1 MLCPINK
8 FYSDTM
14 RNHFVST
21 AVWCAL
27 LASLPSR
34 ATEPASITVGTFR
47 QEVRREFTAADG
59 LPADAATSVA
69 VLDAKTVLAGTT
81 NGLARFADGRWIAV
95 NGSAGTSVE
104 AVAASK
110 DKVLLV
116 LDGRLLSLQGDKLN
130 LITSLPPGVK
140 ANAISIG
147 DTIYLATDA
156 GLFETTGS
164 TLKPV
169 AALIDALGENRAVF
183 QVAIG
188 PRLVV
193 GAEAGLF
200 QKQANGQWTR
210 LFPADKTGRSWA
222 PINVRG
228 VAYDTRGRLWFASPQ
243 GVGRLDKEWT
253 LFTGAEGLPYNDFTT
268 MAAGEDGVVW
278 FGTRRG
284 AIRYDGQGWEYR
296 EGRRWVPDN
305 MVASIA
311 VTLEGDAWFATP
323 AGLSL
328 IERKPMTLAE
338 KATIYENQIDA
349 FHRRTPWEY
358 VLEVTV
364 AKPGTTNLFTQG
376 DSDNDGLWTSMYGAG
391 ECFAYGA
398 TKNPLA
404 KKRAQ
409 KSFEALRWLGQVTQG
424 GEHSPP
430 PGYVART
437 ILPTSGRNPNLGR
450 IESDKREHERDPMWK
465 VYEPRWPKSQD
476 GQWYWKSDT
485 SSDELDGHFF
495 FYPLYYDL
503 VCETETEKARVR
515 EHLRALMDHIVS
527 HDFNLIDHDGTPTRW
542 GVYNPDVLNHDPRW
556 SSERGIRSLSL
567 LSYLAATEHVTGDP
581 HYRQLINML
590 CEKYALDTNLKVPKP
605 QQGVGTGN
613 QSDDEMAFMSF
624 YNLMKY
630 GNDPKLIAAAGYP
643 FFSYWTLEFPELNP
657 FFNFVYAASAV
668 GRKIPGPRG
677 VRELPTLPG
686 WLEDSVD
693 TLKRFPLDRFDWRHS
708 NGHRLDIVALRAETN
723 LGFSRRNQRS
733 GYRVNG
739 KVIPVDE
746 RFFNHWNHN
755 PFSLD
760 SGGNGNE
767 LADGAVFLLPYYMGL
782 YHGFIKDEAIDK
794 LNRLP

>member
-1 MLCPINK
+1 MLRPLNK
-8 FYSDTM
+8 FCGDAM
-14 RNHFVST
+14 QNQFGST
-21 AVWCAL
+21 VLCTL
-27 LASLPSR
+27 LAILPFR
-34 ATEPASITVGTFR
+34 GTEAASIAVGTFK
-47 QEVRREFTAADG
+47 QEVRREFTVADG
-59 LPADAATSVA
+59 LPANAATSVA
-69 VLDAKTVLAGTT
+69 VLDGKTVLAGTT
-81 NGLARFADGRWIAV
+81 NGLAQFANGRWKPIK
-95 NGSAGTSVE
+95 GSAGGVVE
-104 AVAASK
+104 AMAAST
-110 DKVLLV
+110 DSVLLV
-116 LDGRLLSLQGDKLN
+116 LNGRLLSLRGDKLN
-130 LITSLPPGVK
+130 LISSLPPGVK

-156 GLFETTGS
+156 GLFEHTGS

-169 AALIDALGENRAVF
+169 EALSEALGENRAVF
-183 QVAIG
+183 QLAIG

-193 GAEAGLF
+193 GATAGLF

-210 LFPADKTGRSWA
+210 LFPADNTGRSWA

-278 FGTRRG
+278 FGTQMG
-284 AIRYDGQGWEYR
+284 AIRYDGQDWEYR
-296 EGRRWVPDN
+296 EGRRWLPDN
-305 MVASIA
+305 RVNSIA
-311 VTLEGDAWFATP
+311 VTLEGDAWFATA

-338 KATIYENQIDA
+338 KATIYENQIDV

-364 AKPGTTNLFTQG
+364 AKPGTTNQFTQS

-398 TKNPLA
+398 TKSPLA

-409 KSFEALRWLGQVTQG
+409 KAFEALRWLGQITQG
-424 GEHSPP
+424 GDHSPP

-437 ILPTSGRNPNLGR
+437 ILPTSGRDPNIGR
-450 IESDKREHERDPMWK
+450 LESDKREHERDPMWK

-503 VCETETEKARVR
+503 VCETEVEKARVR
-515 EHLRALMDHIVS
+515 EHLRAVMDHIVS
-527 HDFNLIDHDGTPTRW
+527 HDFNLIDHDGLPTRW

-567 LSYLAATEHVTGDP
+567 LSYLAATEHVTGDS

-630 GNDPKLIAAAGYP
+630 GNDPKLMAAAGYP
-643 FFSYWTLEFPELNP
+643 FFSYWTLEIPELNP
-657 FFNFVYAASAV
+657 FFNFVYAASV
-668 GRKIPGPRG
+668 IGRKIPSPRG
-677 VRELPTLPG
+677 LRELPTLPG
-686 WLEDSVD
+686 WLEDSVE
-693 TLKRFPLDRFDWRHS
+693 TLKRFPLDRFDWRHR
-708 NGHRLDIVALRAETN
+708 NGHRLDIVALRMETN
-723 LGFSRRNQRS
+723 FGFARRNQRS

-782 YHGFIKDEAIDK
+782 YHGFIKDEVIGK
-794 LNRLP
+794 LNRPP

>member
-1 MLCPINK
+1 
-8 FYSDTM
+8 
-14 RNHFVST
+14 V
-21 AVWCAL
+21 
-27 LASLPSR
+27 
-34 ATEPASITVGTFR
+34 R
-47 QEVRREFTAADG
+47 QEFTTADG
-59 LPADAATSVA
+59 LPADAAKSIA
-69 VLDAKTVLAGTT
+69 VRDGKTILAGTT
-81 NGLARFADGRWIAV
+81 NGLAQFANGRWTV
-95 NGSAGTSVE
+95 VSGTAGASVE
-104 AVAASK
+104 AVAASN
-110 DKVLLV
+110 DTALLV
-116 LDGRLLSLQGDKLN
+116 LNGRLLSLEGDKLN
-130 LITSLPPGVK
+130 LIAPLPSGVK
-140 ANAISIG
+140 ANAIRISE
-147 DTIYLATDA
+147 TIYLATDK
-156 GLFETTGS
+156 GLFEATGS

-169 AALIDALGENRAVF
+169 AALNDALGENRAVF
-183 QVAIG
+183 QIAVG
-188 PRLVV
+188 PSLVV
-193 GAEAGLF
+193 GAAAGLF
-200 QKQANGQWTR
+200 QKEANGQWTR
-210 LFPADKTGRSWA
+210 LFPADKTGRSWS
-222 PINVRG
+222 PSNVRG
-228 VAYDTRGRLWFASPQ
+228 ATYDTRGRLWFASPQ
-243 GVGRLDKEWT
+243 GVGRLDQEWT
-253 LFTGAEGLPYNDFTT
+253 LFTGAEGLPYNDFMT

-278 FGTRRG
+278 FGTRLG
-284 AIRYDGQGWEYR
+284 AIRYDGQNWEYR

-305 MVASIA
+305 VINSIA
-311 VTLEGDAWFATP
+311 VTSEGHAWLATA

-328 IERKPMTLAE
+328 IERRPMTLAE
-338 KATIYENQIDA
+338 KATFYENQIDS

-358 VLEVTV
+358 VLEVSV
-364 AKPGTTNLFTQG
+364 ARPGTTNQFTQS

-398 TKNPLA
+398 TRSPMA
-404 KKRAQ
+404 KKRSQ
-409 KSFEALRWLGQVTQG
+409 KAFEALRWLGQVTQG

-437 ILPTSGRNPNLGR
+437 ILPTRGRDPNMGR

-503 VCETETEKARVR
+503 VCETEEEKIPVR
-515 EHLRALMDHIVS
+515 EHLRALMDHLVS

-542 GVYNPDVLNHDPRW
+542 GVFNPDMLNHDPRW
-556 SSERGIRSLSL
+556 SNERGIRSLSL
-567 LSYLAATEHVTGDP
+567 LSYLAATEHVTGDA
-581 HYRQLINML
+581 HYRQLIIML
-590 CEKYALDTNLKVPKP
+590 CEKHALDTNLRIGKP

-630 GNDPKLIAAAGYP
+630 GNDPKLLAAAGYA
-643 FFSYWTLEFPELNP
+643 FFSHWTLEFPEMNP
-657 FFNFVYAASAV
+657 FFNFAYAASAV
-668 GRKIPGPRG
+668 GRKIPSPWG

-693 TLKRFPLDRFDWRHS
+693 TLKRFPLDRFDWRHGNS
-708 NGHRLDIVALRAETN
+708 HRLDIVALRAEPN
-723 LGFSRRNQRS
+723 FGFARRNQRT
-733 GYRVNG
+733 GHRVNG

-760 SGGNGNE
+760 TGGNGHE

-794 LNRLP
+794 LNRPTP

>member
-1 MLCPINK
+1 MLPSRNT

-14 RNHFVST
+14 RNLVVST
-21 AVWCAL
+21 AVWYAL
-27 LASLPSR
+27 LTSLAS
-34 ATEPASITVGTFR
+34 PAAETPALTVGTFK
-47 QEVRREFTAADG
+47 QEVRREFTTDDG
-59 LPADAATSVA
+59 LPANAATCIAVAGGESVF
-69 VLDAKTVLAGTT
+69 AGTT
-81 NGLARFADGRWIAV
+81 NGLARFGDGRWSVVKGTEGEAIEALAV
-95 NGSAGTSVE
+95 GHGETWFVSGGWLFT
-104 AVAASK
+104 
-110 DKVLLV
+110 
-116 LDGRLLSLQGDKLN
+116 LQGDRADRL
-130 LITSLPPGVK
+130 LPLPVGVK
-140 ANAISIG
+140 VNSISVG
-147 DTIYLATDA
+147 TTVYLATDRGPLEIIGNSLSSVT
-156 GLFETTGS
+156 GLNG
-164 TLKPV
+164 L
-169 AALIDALGENRAVF
+169 LGKNPAVF
-183 QVAIG
+183 QIALG
-188 PRLVV
+188 PGVVV
-193 GAEAGLF
+193 GGAAGLF

-210 LFPADKTGRSWA
+210 LFPADKTGRSWS

-243 GVGRLDKEWT
+243 GVGRFDQEWT

-268 MAAGEDGVVW
+268 MAAGEEGAVW
-278 FGTRRG
+278 FGTRLG
-284 AIRYDGQGWEYR
+284 AIRYDGQNWEYR

-305 MVASIA
+305 VINGIA
-311 VTLEGDAWFATP
+311 VTPEGNAWFATA

-328 IERKPMTLAE
+328 IERKPLTLAE
-338 KATIYENQIDA
+338 KATFYEKQIDA
-349 FHRRTPWEY
+349 LHRRTPWEY
-358 VLEVTV
+358 VLEVSV
-364 AKPGTTNLFTQG
+364 AKPGTTNQFTQG

-391 ECFAYGA
+391 ECFAYG
-398 TKNPLA
+398 TTRDPLA

-409 KSFEALRWLGQVTQG
+409 KAFEALRWLGEVTQG

-437 ILPTSGRNPNLGR
+437 ILPTSGRDPNLGR

-503 VCETETEKARVR
+503 VCETEAEKARVR
-515 EHLRALMDHIVS
+515 AHLRALMDHIVS

-542 GVYNPDVLNHDPRW
+542 GVYNPDALNHDPGW
-556 SSERGIRSLSL
+556 SGERGIRSLSL
-567 LSYLAATEHVTGDP
+567 LAYLAATEHVTGDA
-581 HYRQLINML
+581 HYRQFINML
-590 CEKYALDTNLKVPKP
+590 CANHALDTNLKIGKP

-630 GNDPKLIAAAGYP
+630 GNDPKLLAATGYA
-643 FFSYWTLEFPELNP
+643 FFSHWTLEFPEMNP
-657 FFNFVYAASAV
+657 FFNFAYAASAV

-708 NGHRLDIVALRAETN
+708 NRHRLDIVALRAEPSF
-723 LGFSRRNQRS
+723 GFARRNQRM
-733 GYRVNG
+733 GLRVNG

-760 SGGNGNE
+760 TGGNGNE

-782 YHGFIKDEAIDK
+782 YHGFIKD
-794 LNRLP
+794 